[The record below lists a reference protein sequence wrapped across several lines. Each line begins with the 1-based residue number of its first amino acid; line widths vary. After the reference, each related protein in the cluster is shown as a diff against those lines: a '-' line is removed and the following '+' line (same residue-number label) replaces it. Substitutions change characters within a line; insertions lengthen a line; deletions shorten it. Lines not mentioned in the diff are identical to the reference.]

1 MKEKEKIYSD
11 NRMKKEKE
19 TTIPMKKK
27 EKNGEKTATRAMEEK
42 KTMVEEKHNKG
53 GKEGRGG
60 EKGGI
65 FLKSKGRV
73 GL

>member
-1 MKEKEKIYSD
+1 
-11 NRMKKEKE
+11 
-19 TTIPMKKK
+19 MKKK
-27 EKNGEKTATRAMEEK
+27 EKNGEKAATRAMEEK

-60 EKGGI
+60 EKGGN